1 MLKYIAKR
9 LAYAVMVLLGVS
21 LIMYFLVRLMP
32 VDFIQNKIDEMNQ
45 GGTVVQLD
53 TQIAMYDT
61 YGLEYPDELIK
72 DKVADLR
79 EKGENEEADKW
90 EAMLSDSGSQ
100 FINKASK
107 IFKGYFNWLSN
118 LVRLDLGVSFKYGIP
133 VEEKIAMHM
142 GTSFAVAFIATIFE
156 FMFAI
161 PLGITAATHQYS
173 LRDYVVTV
181 LVMIGISLPSF
192 FFGNILKN
200 VLALEPREF
209 FRNIGLDIDWLY
221 ASGLVDATKGKMS
234 FFESLWDYFLHAFIP
249 ILTIIILSIGGRM
262 RMTRTNMLEV
272 MNSDYIR
279 TARAKGLKERVVI
292 YKHAFRNTLIP
303 LVTSMAGLLPGLF
316 SGAIITEQVFDLPGI
331 GNYALQAMNVGD
343 IPFIMGYN
351 MFLALLSV
359 LGVILADLAYGLV
372 DPRVKLQ

>member
-1 MLKYIAKR
+1 MLKYIFKR
-9 LAYAVMVLLGVS
+9 LAYSVLVLLGVS

-32 VDFIQNKIDEMNQ
+32 VDFIQNKIDAMNQ

-72 DKVADLR
+72 DKIDDLLDKGQTAEAAEW
-79 EKGENEEADKW
+79 EK
-90 EAMLSDSGSQ
+90 MLGGDNGLAKMQ
-100 FINKASK
+100 K
-107 IFKGYFNWLSN
+107 IFKGYFTWLSN
-118 LVRLDLGVSFKYGIP
+118 LARLDLGISFKYGIP
-133 VEEKIAMHM
+133 VEDKIAMHM

-156 FMFAI
+156 FMIAI

-173 LRDYVVTV
+173 LRDYLVTV
-181 LVMIGISLPSF
+181 LVMVGISLPSF

-209 FRNIGLDIDWLY
+209 FRNIGLQIDWLY
-221 ASGLVDATKGKMS
+221 ASGLTDATVAKNG
-234 FFESLWDYFLHAFIP
+234 FLDILWDYFLHAFIP
-249 ILTIIILSIGGRM
+249 ILTIVILSIGGRM

-279 TARAKGLKERVVI
+279 TARAKGLKEKVVI

-303 LVTSMAGLLPGLF
+303 LVTSMAGLLPSLF

>member
-1 MLKYIAKR
+1 MLKYICKR
-9 LAYAVMVLLGVS
+9 LAYAVLVLLGVS

-32 VDFIQNKIDEMNQ
+32 VDFIQNKIDAMNQ

-61 YGLEYPDELIK
+61 YGLEYPDDLIK
-72 DKVADLR
+72 DKVADLL
-79 EKGENEEADKW
+79 EKGETAEAAKW
-90 EAMLSDSGSQ
+90 EAMIGGDNGLAKMQ
-100 FINKASK
+100 K
-107 IFKGYFNWLSN
+107 IFKGYFTWLSN
-118 LVRLDLGVSFKYGIP
+118 LARLDLGISFKYGIP
-133 VEEKIAMHM
+133 VEDKIAMHM
-142 GTSFAVAFIATIFE
+142 RTSFAVAFIATIFE
-156 FMFAI
+156 FMIAI

-173 LRDYVVTV
+173 LRDYLVTV
-181 LVMIGISLPSF
+181 LVMVGISLPSF

-209 FRNIGLDIDWLY
+209 FRNIGLQIDWLY
-221 ASGLVDATKGKMS
+221 ASGLTDATVAKNG
-234 FFESLWDYFLHAFIP
+234 FLDILWDYFLHAFIP
-249 ILTIIILSIGGRM
+249 ILTIVILSIGGRM

-279 TARAKGLKERVVI
+279 TARAKGLTEKVVI

-303 LVTSMAGLLPGLF
+303 LVTGLAGLLPGLF

-372 DPRVKLQ
+372 DPRVKLH

>member
-9 LAYAVMVLLGVS
+9 LGYAILVLLGVS
-21 LIMYFLVRLMP
+21 LIIYFLTRLMP
-32 VDFIQNKIDEMNQ
+32 IDFVRDKVNSVQTSGATVTQEMVD
-45 GGTVVQLD
+45 
-53 TQIAMYDT
+53 AMYES
-61 YGLEYPDELIK
+61 YGLI
-72 DKVADLR
+72 
-79 EKGENEEADKW
+79 ENATPW
-90 EAMLSDSGSQ
+90 Q
-100 FINKASK
+100 
-107 IFKGYFNWLSN
+107 IFKGYLSWLKD
-118 LVRLDLGVSFKYGIP
+118 LCRLDLGTSFKYGVP
-133 VEEKIAMHM
+133 VAEKISKHM
-142 GTSFAVAFIATIFE
+142 GVSFMIALIATIFE
-156 FMFAI
+156 FLIAI
-161 PLGITAATHQYS
+161 PLGITAATHQYK

-200 VLALEPREF
+200 VLALQPREF
-209 FRNIGLDIDWLY
+209 FRNMGWDIDWLY
-221 ASGLVDATKGKMS
+221 ASGLVDATKGEMS
-234 FFESLWDYFLHAFIP
+234 ALDTMWDYFLHGFIP
-249 ILTIIILSIGGRM
+249 ILTIVILSIGGRM

-279 TARAKGLKERVVI
+279 TARAKGLKEKVVI

>member
-1 MLKYIAKR
+1 MLKYICKR
-9 LAYAVMVLLGVS
+9 LAYAVLVLLGVS

-32 VDFIQNKIDEMNQ
+32 VDFIQNKIDAMNQ

-72 DKVADLR
+72 DKIDDLLDKGQTAEAAEW
-79 EKGENEEADKW
+79 EK
-90 EAMLSDSGSQ
+90 MLGGDNGLA
-100 FINKASK
+100 KAQK
-107 IFKGYFNWLSN
+107 IFKGYFTWLSN
-118 LVRLDLGVSFKYGIP
+118 LARLDLGISFKYGIP
-133 VEEKIAMHM
+133 VEDKIAMHM

-156 FMFAI
+156 FMIAI

-173 LRDYVVTV
+173 IRDYLVTV
-181 LVMIGISLPSF
+181 LVMVGISLPSF

-209 FRNIGLDIDWLY
+209 FRNIGLQIDWLY
-221 ASGLVDATKGKMS
+221 ASGLTDATVAKNG
-234 FFESLWDYFLHAFIP
+234 FLDILWDYFLHAFIP
-249 ILTIIILSIGGRM
+249 ILTIVILSIGGRM

-279 TARAKGLKERVVI
+279 TARAKGLKEKVVI

-303 LVTSMAGLLPGLF
+303 LVTSMAGLLPSLF

>member
-1 MLKYIAKR
+1 MLKYICKR
-9 LAYAVMVLLGVS
+9 LAYAVLVLLGVS

-32 VDFIQNKIDEMNQ
+32 VDFIQNKIDAMNQ

-72 DKVADLR
+72 DKIDDLLD
-79 EKGENEEADKW
+79 KGQTAEAAKW
-90 EAMLSDSGSQ
+90 EKMLGGDNGLAKMQ
-100 FINKASK
+100 K
-107 IFKGYFNWLSN
+107 IFKGYFTWLSN
-118 LVRLDLGVSFKYGIP
+118 LARLDLGISFKYGIP
-133 VEEKIAMHM
+133 VEDKIAMHM

-156 FMFAI
+156 FMIAI

-173 LRDYVVTV
+173 LRDYLVTV
-181 LVMIGISLPSF
+181 LVMVGISLPSF

-209 FRNIGLDIDWLY
+209 FRNIGLQIDWLY
-221 ASGLVDATKGKMS
+221 ASGLTDATVVKNG
-234 FFESLWDYFLHAFIP
+234 FLDILWDYFLHAFIP
-249 ILTIIILSIGGRM
+249 ILTIVILSIGGRM

-279 TARAKGLKERVVI
+279 TARAKGLKEKVVI

-303 LVTSMAGLLPGLF
+303 LVTSMAGLLPSLF